1 MRNRRILATITTSA
15 VIAAILVAPS
25 MAAGNPKND
34 CVAVDGDY
42 IVVLNKGV
50 SLAND
55 IKNVNG
61 KEVSPKFMYDE
72 VFNGYA
78 AFLTA
83 DQVCHLKKRPTVAL
97 IESDGVVSID
107 ATTVS
112 ISESGLWGLD
122 RIDQQNGTLNNSYV
136 YTSSGA
142 GVDAYVVDSG
152 LLSTHEQFAGRVKPG
167 YSAVGKSTDTKDC
180 TGHGTHVAGTIGG
193 KNYGVAPGV
202 ALVPVKVFGCSGSG
216 SISGVI
222 AGLNWIVK
230 HHGSNKAVA
239 NMSLGGGASSTLDA
253 AVNKVIGDG
262 VTVVVAAG
270 NATANA
276 CLSSPARVPNAITVA
291 AVAKG
296 DTLATYSNVGSCVD
310 IAAPGSGI
318 FSSYIGSNSATASL
332 SGTSMASPHV
342 AGAVAR
348 QLQAG
353 SLDLVQLKGST
364 VISGFNLLYIDQI
377 R

>member
-25 MAAGNPKND
+25 IAAGNPKND

-61 KEVSPKFMYDE
+61 KEVKPKFMYDE

-83 DQVCHLKKRPTVAL
+83 DQVCHLQKRPTVAVVEL
-97 IESDGVVSID
+97 DGLVSID
-107 ATTVS
+107 TTTVS
-112 ISESGLWGLD
+112 ISNPGLWGLD
-122 RIDQQNGTLNNSYV
+122 RIDQQTGTDNSYT
-136 YTSSGA
+136 YTSSGT

-152 LLSTHEQFAGRVKPG
+152 LLSTHEQFAGRVKAG

-180 TGHGTHVAGTIGG
+180 NGHGTHVAGTIGG

-202 ALVPVKVFGCSGSG
+202 MLVPVKVFGCSGKG
-216 SISGVI
+216 TTSGVI

-230 HHGSNKAVA
+230 NHTSNKAVA
-239 NMSLGGGASSTLDA
+239 NMSLGGGASSTLDT
-253 AVNKVIGDG
+253 AVNKVISDG

-270 NATANA
+270 NDAANA

-296 DTLATYSNVGSCVD
+296 DTLATYSNFGSCVD

-348 QLQAG
+348 QSQAG
-353 SLDLVQLKGST
+353 SLDLGQLKGST
-364 VISGFNLLYIDQI
+364 EISGFKLLYIDPSK
-377 R
+377 

>member
-1 MRNRRILATITTSA
+1 MKFTRLAIA
-15 VIAAILVAPS
+15 PAIAALIAGLAVAPTY
-25 MAAGNPKND
+25 AAGNPKND
-34 CVAVDGDY
+34 CTAVDGDY

-50 SLAND
+50 SVAND

-83 DQVCHLKKRPTVAL
+83 DQVCHLQKRPTVAL

-107 ATTVS
+107 STTVS
-112 ISESGLWGLD
+112 ILEPGLWGLD
-122 RIDQQNGTLNNSYV
+122 RIDQQTGTLNNSYI

-142 GVDAYVVDSG
+142 LVDAYVVDSG
-152 LLSTHEQFAGRVKPG
+152 LLSTHEQFAGRVKLG

-180 TGHGTHVAGTIGG
+180 NGHGTHVAGTIGG

-202 ALVPVKVFGCSGSG
+202 NLVPVKVFGCSGSG
-216 SISGVI
+216 STSGVI

-230 HHGSNKAVA
+230 NHTTNKAVA

-270 NATANA
+270 NEGKSA
-276 CLSSPARVPNAITVA
+276 CLFSPARVRNAITVA

-296 DTLATYSNVGSCVD
+296 DTLDTYSNNGSCVD

-318 FSSYIGSNSATASL
+318 FSSYIGSNSATESL

-342 AGAVAR
+342 AGSVAR

-353 SLDLVQLKGST
+353 SLDLNQLKGTT
-364 VISGFNLLYIDQI
+364 VISGFNLLYFDKDL
-377 R
+377 